1 MGSDSFVNHTDNP
14 FDEAPGMDDNFF
26 LQPENIM
33 LRQKEPL
40 RRLNDY
46 DCNILKEEAYK
57 EVADE
62 IFKLEYKISKIEEE
76 IKMLD
81 VQIQASKDI
90 HDFTTVEILNNRK
103 KLLKE
108 EHENLTAL
116 YNDASISTKISGG
129 LTDGLRANLLVF
141 KQLIASYT
149 ENLISKLPAPFSS
162 VIELKKSL
170 SKLEII
176 NKNVDELMKLNT
188 PYGEAYDKYEQ
199 LSKYIVRANSIQSEI
214 AKSLK

>member
-1 MGSDSFVNHTDNP
+1 MRGLNPEFEKEFLENGKFRGIIEYVKKQDDVFLGVRENYINLYVDGGSF
-14 FDEAPGMDDNFF
+14 
-26 LQPENIM
+26 
-33 LRQKEPL
+33 
-40 RRLNDY
+40 
-46 DCNILKEEAYK
+46 
-57 EVADE
+57 
-62 IFKLEYKISKIEEE
+62 FKLEYKISKIEEE

-129 LTDGLRANLLVF
+129 LTDGLRAKLLVF